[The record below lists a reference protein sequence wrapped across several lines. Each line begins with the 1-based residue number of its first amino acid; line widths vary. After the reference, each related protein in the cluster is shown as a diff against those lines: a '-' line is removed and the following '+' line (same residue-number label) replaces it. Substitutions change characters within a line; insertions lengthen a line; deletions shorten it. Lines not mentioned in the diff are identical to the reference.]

1 MSLGE
6 NLKLRRETLRIS
18 LRDLAENIGV
28 SHTTINKF
36 EKDQLVP
43 DSQRLIKL
51 STILQ
56 VPIASLLRPP
66 SQQIQ
71 LTRLAFRSKKMRK
84 RDERQISAETKDW
97 LERYLQIEKISGIQR
112 IFEIPKGFPKKVS
125 SFEDAEKAAYSLR
138 KAWGLSKGPLENLT
152 TLLEDKGMKIG
163 IIKGITEFD
172 ALFTRCDDH
181 SVIVMKDDLPRTRQR
196 FSLAH
201 ELGHCILETDGEI
214 DEEKIMHRFAG
225 ALLVP
230 EERVFSELGKTRHKI
245 TVKELLFLKDK
256 YGLSMGAWLYR
267 AKDLGVISQDLY
279 VDMRKL
285 FSVKGWN
292 KEEPH
297 DNEKREEPIFMA
309 SLVLKSHAEG
319 IISTSKAA
327 ELLNQDMSTFYS
339 FEGESDAAQ
348 SATVC
353 G

>member
-18 LRDLAENIGV
+18 LRDLAEKIGV
-28 SHTTINKF
+28 SHTTVDKF
-36 EKDQLVP
+36 EKDLLVP

-51 STILQ
+51 STTLQ

-71 LTRLAFRSKKMRK
+71 LTCLAFRSKKIRK

-112 IFEIPKGFPKKVS
+112 IFEMPKGFPKKVS
-125 SFEDAEKAAYSLR
+125 SFEEVEKAAKSLR
-138 KAWGLSKGPLENLT
+138 KAWGLGKGPLENMT
-152 TLLEDKGMKIG
+152 TLFEDKGMKIG
-163 IIKGITEFD
+163 VIKGITEFD

-181 SVIVMKDDLPRTRQR
+181 SVIVIKDGLSRTRQR

-201 ELGHCILETDGEI
+201 ELGHCILEADSGI
-214 DEEKIMHRFAG
+214 NEESVMHRFAG

-230 EERVFSELGKTRHKI
+230 KERVFSELGKTRHKI
-245 TVKELLFLKDK
+245 TIKELLFLKDK

-267 AKDLGVISQDLY
+267 AKDLGVISPDLY

-292 KEEPH
+292 KEEPY
-297 DNEKREEPIFMA
+297 DDEKREEPIFMA

-327 ELLNQDMSTFYS
+327 ELLNQNMSTFYS
-339 FEGESDAAQ
+339 FEGESDAGQ